1 MSAEQNKANSRRF
14 FEEAAN
20 KGNLDLIDEI
30 ADANCVTHQAD
41 GVGGNDLRGREAL
54 KQLVKM
60 YKVAFPDLRFT
71 VGDQIAEG
79 DKVVTR
85 WSSEGTHKGELMGI
99 PPTGKHVAGVTG
111 ISIDRYSG
119 GKFVEGWGN
128 WDTLGLMQK
137 LGIVPALAQPAATRN

>member
-1 MSAEQNKANSRRF
+1 MSAEQNKVNSRRF
-14 FEEAAN
+14 LEDAAN

-30 ADANCVTHQAD
+30 ADPNCVIHQPD

-60 YKVAFPDLRFT
+60 YYAAFPDLRFT
-71 VGDQIAEG
+71 VEDQIAEG

-99 PPTGKHVAGVTG
+99 APTGKHAAGVTG

-137 LGIVPALAQPAATRN
+137 LGVIPAPAQPAATRR

>member
-1 MSAEQNKANSRRF
+1 MSAEQNKVNSRRF
-14 FEEAAN
+14 LEDVGN
-20 KGNLDLIDEI
+20 KGNFDLLDEI
-30 ADANCVTHQAD
+30 ADANCVIHQAD
-41 GVGGNDLRGREAL
+41 GVGGGVVRGREAL

-60 YKVAFPDLRFT
+60 YYAAFPDLRFT
-71 VGDQIAEG
+71 VEDQIAEG

-99 PPTGKHVAGVTG
+99 APTGKHAAGVTG
-111 ISIDRYSG
+111 ITIDRYSG

-137 LGIVPALAQPAATRN
+137 LGIIPALAQPAAARA

>member
-1 MSAEQNKANSRRF
+1 MSAEQNKASSRRF
-14 FEEAAN
+14 LEEAAN

-41 GVGGNDLRGREAL
+41 GVGNDLRGREAL

-71 VGDQIAEG
+71 VEDQVAEG

-99 PPTGKHVAGVTG
+99 PPTGKHAAHVTG

-119 GKFVEGWGN
+119 GKFVEGWTN

-137 LGIVPALAQPAATRN
+137 LGVIPALGQPAEARR

>member
-14 FEEAAN
+14 LEDVGN
-20 KGNLDLIDEI
+20 KGNLDLLDEI
-30 ADANCVTHQAD
+30 ADPNCVIHQAD

-60 YKVAFPDLRFT
+60 YYAAFPDLRFT
-71 VGDQIAEG
+71 VEDQIAED

-99 PPTGKHVAGVTG
+99 APTGKHAAGVTG

-137 LGIVPALAQPAATRN
+137 LGVIPAVAQPAAIRR